1 MNLSFRKASIFIIT
15 IIAIALILGF
25 EPVGINTAQ
34 AKTTTISGKITQ
46 IDWGMWTPSGRRRAV
61 LHVKTAKGNLYQI
74 HVGMRTEYVPHK
86 TPEVGNKVSCKVEKV
101 NEVWAAHRV
110 TYK

>member
-1 MNLSFRKASIFIIT
+1 MNLSIKRASLFIT
-15 IIAIALILGF
+15 AIIAILLVFGF
-25 EPVGINTAQ
+25 DPASIKIAE
-34 AKTTTISGKITQ
+34 AKTIIISGEITQ

-74 HVGMRTEYVPHK
+74 HVGMRTEYVPHQ
-86 TPEVGNKVSCKVEKV
+86 TPEVGNKVSCTVEKV
-101 NEVWAAHRV
+101 RGVWAAYRV